1 MKFEWGLSL
10 KLIMARRLNFG
21 RTFGLKKNKLKRP
34 FPRLYNYYRDK
45 EAMVSDCWD
54 GEEWS
59 INFRRSFGEE
69 EVKEWEAL
77 LQELYRYQLGEE
89 GDQVHWKFEKSG
101 LYMTKSMYRLLSF
114 EGVVS
119 KRLQKLRKNKMPMKL
134 KDFLWLAFQNRLETG
149 EALKRKN

>member
-1 MKFEWGLSL
+1 MGAVFKVNDGKKTKFWENIW
-10 KLIMARRLNFG
+10 I
-21 RTFGLKKNKLKRP
+21 KKTKLKRP

-77 LQELYRYQLGEE
+77 LQELYRYQLWEE

-101 LYMTKSMYRLLSF
+101 LYTTKSMYRLLPF

-119 KRLQKLRKNKMPMKL
+119 KRLQKLWKNKMPMKL

-149 EALKRKN
+149 EALKGKN

>member
-1 MKFEWGLSL
+1 MDQRQQL
-10 KLIMARRLNFG
+10 KEV
-21 RTFGLKKNKLKRP
+21 
-34 FPRLYNYYRDK
+34 FPRLYSCCRDK
-45 EAMVSDCWD
+45 DAMVSDYWD

-89 GDQVHWKFEKSG
+89 ADQVHWKFEKSG

-119 KRLQKLRKNKMPMKL
+119 KRLQKLWKNKMPMKL

-149 EALKRKN
+149 EALKGKN